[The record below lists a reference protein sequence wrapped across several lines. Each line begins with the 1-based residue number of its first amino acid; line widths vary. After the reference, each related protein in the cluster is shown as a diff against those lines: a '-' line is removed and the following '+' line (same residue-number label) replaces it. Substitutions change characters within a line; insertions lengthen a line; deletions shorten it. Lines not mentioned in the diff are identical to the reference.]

1 MTIVAAADVGKA
13 RRGDNR
19 VGCVGT
25 KGIDGGSAGTEEV
38 GRRGK
43 ICAADRWAHVHLS
56 IISTCAAKSLLTCG
70 ATLSGLLLKVD

>member
-19 VGCVGT
+19 EGCVGT
-25 KGIDGGSAGTEEV
+25 KGINGGSAEEV

-43 ICAADRWAHVHLS
+43 ICAADRWAHVLLS